1 MKLSC
6 LPISFFRAIITGA
19 MSLGEWARTGREVGL
34 DAIDVSMLLIKAH
47 TPSYL
52 KGIRREIEAENMSLT
67 MVTTYPDF
75 SHPAALQRGRE
86 LEYLRSDIAVA
97 SQLGA
102 KYLRVTAGQAHPQTP
117 LKEGIEWVVE
127 NLKYACEICENYG
140 VKLVYENHS
149 KTEAWEYLD
158 FSHPTEVFLEI
169 VEKTE
174 NSDLRINFDT
184 ANTVAYGDDPIPVLS
199 TILDRIETVHAAD
212 TVTKGSLTPTL
223 LGTGLVPFQ
232 EIFSLLKKSEFDG
245 WICIEEASNSGFQGV
260 RKAAEF
266 VKETWDRCLIA
277 D

>member
-6 LPISFFRAIITGA
+6 LPVSFFRAIITGA
-19 MSLGEWARTGREVGL
+19 MSLGEWARTAHEVGL

-52 KGIRREIEAENMSLT
+52 KGIRREIESENMSLT

-75 SHPAALQRGRE
+75 SHPAAQQRGRE

-117 LKEGIEWVVE
+117 LKEGIGWVVE
-127 NLKYACEICENYG
+127 NLKYACEICERYDL
-140 VKLVYENHS
+140 KLVYENHM

-158 FSHPTEVFLEI
+158 FSHPTGVFLEI

-174 NSDLRINFDT
+174 SIDLGINFDT
-184 ANTVAYGDDPIPVLS
+184 ANTVAYGDDPIPLLRS
-199 TILDRIETVHAAD
+199 ILHRIETVHAAETA
-212 TVTKGSLTPTL
+212 TVGSLTPTL

-232 EIFSLLKKSEFDG
+232 EIFSLLKKSGFDG
-245 WICIEEASNSGFQGV
+245 WICMEEASNSGFRGV
-260 RKAAEF
+260 RMAAEF
-266 VKETWDRCLIA
+266 VRKTWNRCLIA